1 MNFIL
6 EMSKKLKGFIDDDS
20 DDDDFEPKKT
30 KPLKKRTAV
39 DTDGDDFASKKQKKR
54 KLKDEASHKTSTQD
68 KVGSMTTTT
77 PGKHTLS
84 VISVSEEALTALCP
98 SKSLE
103 TRINQ

>member
-1 MNFIL
+1 MNFVL
-6 EMSKKLKGFIDDDS
+6 EMSKKLRGFIDDDS

-39 DTDGDDFASKKQKKR
+39 DADGDDFASKKQKKR

-77 PGKHTLS
+77 TGIHILS
-84 VISVSEEALTALCP
+84 VIGFSVQALTVLCP
-98 SKSLE
+98 FKSLE

>member
-1 MNFIL
+1 MNFVL
-6 EMSKKLKGFIDDDS
+6 EMSKKLRGFIDDDS

-39 DTDGDDFASKKQKKR
+39 DADGDDFASKKQKKR

-68 KVGSMTTTT
+68 KVGSTTTT
-77 PGKHTLS
+77 TTGIHVLS
-84 VISVSEEALTALCP
+84 VIGFSVQALTAL
-98 SKSLE
+98 SFLKSLE

>member
-1 MNFIL
+1 MNFVL
-6 EMSKKLKGFIDDDS
+6 EMSKKRGFIDDDS

-39 DTDGDDFASKKQKKR
+39 DADGDDFASKKRKKR

-77 PGKHTLS
+77 TGIYVPS
-84 VISVSEEALTALCP
+84 VIGFSGQALTVLCP
-98 SKSLE
+98 FKNLE
-103 TRINQ
+103 TKINQ